1 MNPAARAL
9 SRRSGTRTSDV
20 ARTPIRSANPPSPT
34 IAITRSPGAQ
44 PSTPS
49 PTAVM
54 RPATSLPG
62 TNGTGGLIWYRPWTK
77 SAST

>member
-1 MNPAARAL
+1 M
-9 SRRSGTRTSDV
+9 
-20 ARTPIRSANPPSPT
+20 
-34 IAITRSPGAQ
+34 AITRSPGAQ

-49 PTAVM
+49 PTAVI

-77 SAST
+77 RAST